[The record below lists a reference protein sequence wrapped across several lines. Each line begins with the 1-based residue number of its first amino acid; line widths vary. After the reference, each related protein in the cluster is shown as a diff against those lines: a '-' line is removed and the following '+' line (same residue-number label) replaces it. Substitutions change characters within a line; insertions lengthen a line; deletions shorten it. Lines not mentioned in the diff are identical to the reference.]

1 MPRVFIPRTVT
12 EDNALGG
19 SKIEKSLRFNGDDTY
34 LSRTP
39 SSASNRRTWTWSAW
53 IKKSKNGAV
62 QDLFSAY
69 DGSAYNIIRIGSDD
83 QLNFQSNSAAIKE
96 TSAVLRDISAWYHIV
111 VAIDTTSSTAADR
124 VIIYINGTRQSLATD
139 NSVSQNTEYAFNTT
153 NAHTIGVYA
162 NGSSYNFDGYMAEI
176 NFVDGYQYDA
186 SYFGFTDGQTG
197 MWMPKR
203 YEGTYGTNG
212 FYLDLGNASS
222 GDEYQRYTVP
232 TASFTNDS
240 DTLLLINNNE
250 SNGSTT
256 FTDSSSNGY
265 SISGTGSIAHS
276 TAQSKFGSSSILFD
290 GSDDSLSVGGN
301 GTLYSEMTASSNK
314 TYEAFMY
321 LNADDYTYIMS
332 ISSNQRYLGF
342 YMDAGNGKF
351 GFNGNYPNPYSSVQ
365 GFVPALDIPIGRWFH
380 VFIQR
385 NADGTM
391 SVGFDG
397 KILVD
402 SVAEGADV
410 SASGTTG
417 PLKIGSQHYYG
428 STHRYFYDG
437 YMDEIRMSDTPRY
450 TALGG
455 TGTIGQDYSGNNNNF
470 TPKNFSLGGVV
481 KDTPTNNFCTFN
493 PLNSGSITDSNGN
506 LKATKSA
513 NHETIHGTLSMPSG
527 KWYWEL
533 YNDNSS
539 SGDGGNLAG
548 LGSNAGG
555 VLYSHVGSTAT
566 SWGYE
571 ENGNIWN
578 NNNGSN
584 AGSANATLADK
595 DILAIAYDADQGI
608 IRFYKNNTIQ
618 TNGFTGITADNY
630 LPQVSL
636 YDASSSWI
644 ANFGQDSSFTNSKL
658 PQGYK
663 DDFGRGDFY
672 YPVPSGYKALCSANL
687 PPNTTSIIRPQKH
700 FETLTYTGT
709 TTGSGTQSI
718 SDLEFSPDFVW
729 IKSRAI
735 GYSHLLVDTV
745 RGASKGLL
753 TEDTD
758 VEETSNQYGMVT
770 AFGSNGF
777 TMTRGSSDGGKC
789 CENTQTYVAWCWK
802 AGGTAVSNSDG
813 SITSSVSANTEAGFS
828 IVSFTGNQTSGATVG
843 HGLNSKPKWIIVK
856 ERGNANDW
864 TVYHE
869 SLGYTGGGDTYVL
882 FLNLTNDYGG
892 GFAGGF
898 NNTAPTTSVFS
909 LGNSVETNR
918 SGGSFIAYCWSEVPG
933 FSKFGS
939 YTGNGSSDGMY
950 INLEFRPAWVMI
962 KRTTGTQ
969 TWRIFD
975 NKRNPFNDVDLNLQ
989 ANSSNAEFES
999 SAYNA
1004 LDFLSNGFKLVGA
1017 GADEGTNQ
1025 NGETYVY
1032 MAFAEEP
1039 GTTPFD
1045 TFPNAR

>member
-1 MPRVFIPRTVT
+1 IGKF
-12 EDNALGG
+12 A
-19 SKIEKSLRFNGDDTY
+19 DT
-34 LSRTP
+34 S
-39 SSASNRRTWTWSAW
+39 
-53 IKKSKNGAV
+53 
-62 QDLFSAY
+62 
-69 DGSAYNIIRIGSDD
+69 
-83 QLNFQSNSAAIKE
+83 
-96 TSAVLRDISAWYHIV
+96 
-111 VAIDTTSSTAADR
+111 
-124 VIIYINGTRQSLATD
+124 D
-139 NSVSQNTEYAFNTT
+139 NS
-153 NAHTIGVYA
+153 
-162 NGSSYNFDGYMAEI
+162 SSYKAEI
-176 NFVDGYQYDA
+176 NFVDGYAYDP

-197 MWMPKR
+197 IWMPKR
-203 YEGTYGTNG
+203 YEGAYGNNG
-212 FYLDLGNASS
+212 FYLDFGNASS
-222 GDEYQRYTVP
+222 GDEYQKYTVP

-351 GFNGNYPNPYSSVQ
+351 GFNGNHPNPYTSVE
-365 GFVPALDIPIGRWFH
+365 GFVPALDVPIGRWFH

-397 KILVD
+397 KILTD

-470 TPKNFSLGGVV
+470 TPKNFSLGGLV

-493 PLNSGSITDSNGN
+493 PLDSGSITDSNGN

-513 NHETIHGTLSMPSG
+513 NHETIHGTMSMPSG

-882 FLNLTNDYGG
+882 FLN
-892 GFAGGF
+892 
-898 NNTAPTTSVFS
+898 
-909 LGNSVETNR
+909 
-918 SGGSFIAYCWSEVPG
+918 
-933 FSKFGS
+933 
-939 YTGNGSSDGMY
+939 
-950 INLEFRPAWVMI
+950 
-962 KRTTGTQ
+962 
-969 TWRIFD
+969 
-975 NKRNPFNDVDLNLQ
+975 
-989 ANSSNAEFES
+989 
-999 SAYNA
+999 
-1004 LDFLSNGFKLVGA
+1004 
-1017 GADEGTNQ
+1017 
-1025 NGETYVY
+1025 
-1032 MAFAEEP
+1032 
-1039 GTTPFD
+1039 
-1045 TFPNAR
+1045 